1 MENVSNVSIEVNQI
15 STSSLIYNAIKQENV
30 KNKVREVDEIEA
42 WIVSYLANL
51 LNIDPDKIDNSIP
64 FDRYGLDS
72 AGAVGM
78 SGDLEGWLG
87 SEFEPTLLYDYPTI
101 EALAEYLAAEAQVK

>member
-1 MENVSNVSIEVNQI
+1 MENVSFEVNQI
-15 STSSLIYNAIKQENV
+15 STNSVTYDEIGKKNV
-30 KNKVREVDEIEA
+30 KNQVRKVGEIEA
-42 WIVSYLANL
+42 WIVSYLADM
-51 LNIDPDKIDNSIP
+51 LNINPDKIDTSIP

-87 SEFEPTLLYDYPTI
+87 SEFEPTLLYDYPTVDT
-101 EALAEYLAAEAQVK
+101 LAKYLAAEAQVE